1 MALTVD
7 IAELI
12 TVFVV
17 GKQIKTTKKKRYVG
31 STLKVLEN

>member
-12 TVFVV
+12 TVSVE
-17 GKQIKTTKKKRYVG
+17 GKEIKKKKKKRYVV
-31 STLKVLEN
+31 STLKALEN